1 MNLNHEKNGGRKSR
15 GTLPYTKSWTT
26 PSNQLLLENFF
37 QQMIVN
43 VKIPNGNKICSFQ
56 YNRQLKNIV
65 SFSRGESGA
74 APKNLVW
81 IIPGICLYNLNL
93 LQEQGFIRNGYSS
106 SQNSGSG
113 PLELHFNMIR
123 KFSLTQK
130 VSTKTKI
137 WIRIKT
143 LRIRHSAVSLLQLN
157 PPNPGS
163 ALFFLKRYL
172 QYLCTSYM
180 CLGEGSAVRIVC
192 TQPRRVAAISV
203 AERVATE
210 RGERLGDSVGYQA
223 RNFILLSIII
233 VK

>member
-26 PSNQLLLENFF
+26 PSNQVLLENFF

-43 VKIPNGNKICSFQ
+43 VKISNGHKICSFQ

-113 PLELHFNMIR
+113 PLELHFNMIM

-143 LRIRHSAVSLLQLN
+143 LRIRHSAVSLLQLD

-163 ALFFLKRYL
+163 ALVFLKRYL
-172 QYLCTSYM
+172 YLVY
-180 CLGEGSAVRIVC
+180 V
-192 TQPRRVAAISV
+192 PRRGLGCANSVHTAA
-203 AERVATE
+203 A
-210 RGERLGDSVGYQA
+210 RGSHLCC
-223 RNFILLSIII
+223 
-233 VK
+233 

>member
-15 GTLPYTKSWTT
+15 GTLPLTKSWTT
-26 PSNQLLLENFF
+26 PSNQVILENFF
-37 QQMIVN
+37 QQMIVQ

-113 PLELHFNMIR
+113 PLELHFNMIM

-143 LRIRHSAVSLLQLN
+143 LRIRHSAVSLLQLD

-163 ALFFLKRYL
+163 ALVF
-172 QYLCTSYM
+172 
-180 CLGEGSAVRIVC
+180 
-192 TQPRRVAAISV
+192 
-203 AERVATE
+203 
-210 RGERLGDSVGYQA
+210 
-223 RNFILLSIII
+223 
-233 VK
+233 